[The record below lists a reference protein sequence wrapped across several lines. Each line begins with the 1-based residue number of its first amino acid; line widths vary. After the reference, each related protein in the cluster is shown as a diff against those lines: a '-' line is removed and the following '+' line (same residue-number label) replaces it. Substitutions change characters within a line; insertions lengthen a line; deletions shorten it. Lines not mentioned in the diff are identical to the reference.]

1 MSTSLF
7 SKTPMVTVLD
17 NRGLTVRN
25 IAYHRHPDA
34 PDVTREYIIR
44 HRYDARGFLARSA
57 DPRLHD
63 AGLANFSYLTDL
75 AGRVLRTVSADSG
88 TTVVLNDAAGRP
100 CIAVSNIR
108 TADDGTEERSRAI
121 TRTGRNP
128 AGTSLEHYG
137 AGYHE
142 VAELVG
148 RRTEAAREV
157 FYSYGNLTGSYGLEL
172 DGDGKVIT
180 TEEYYP

>member
-1 MSTSLF
+1 M
-7 SKTPMVTVLD
+7 
-17 NRGLTVRN
+17 
-25 IAYHRHPDA
+25 
-34 PDVTREYIIR
+34 
-44 HRYDARGFLARSA
+44 
-57 DPRLHD
+57 
-63 AGLANFSYLTDL
+63 
-75 AGRVLRTVSADSG
+75 RTVSADSG
-88 TTVVLNDAAGRP
+88 TIVVLNDAAGRP

-108 TADDGTEERSRAI
+108 TADDGTEERSRAV

-157 FYSYGNLTGSYGLEL
+157 FYSYGDLTGSCGLEL
-172 DGDGKVIT
+172 DGDGKVIS
-180 TEEYYP
+180 TEAYYPYGGTAVWAARSAVEANDKNRRYSGKERDATGLY